1 MNNITK
7 KIIYNYSIYIINNYQ
22 NTLPQMKTYEMFN
35 TLSQSTNYYTN
46 RLKQSQSSYH
56 TYANNNSF
64 NNLNQNNESFINNTP
79 NLGNSENF
87 ISSKSL
93 PLLEQNNQQETYT
106 LTNENNNNKTDRI
119 EDELQK
125 ANEMIALLREQ
136 NESLLSQRDS
146 AVNQLKRIKDNE
158 NVNKEDQKEL
168 ENYINVTKE
177 KLERANKRI
186 LDLENE
192 NEILKGEIQ
201 RLNEELYNKEKVIEQ
216 CNLENSKLRNDLGRE
231 IMNLK
236 NTLDKQRIIFENKK
250 NELVN
255 ANKDLNEKIDS
266 LSKSLLDE
274 KLKNEKLELE
284 RQNDLK
290 INQNTK
296 KVLDALFS
304 FYNNANM
311 IFNPK
316 AKKEILNEIIEI
328 DGPDEIKEKLKK
340 LEDKIKNLS
349 ENYKL
354 KFGKCFACDIACC
367 TSHLHRMKF
376 FSGK

>member
-1 MNNITK
+1 MDQSEKLNDLFSPKMNNITK

-46 RLKQSQSSYH
+46 RVKQSQSSYH

-146 AVNQLKRIKDNE
+146 AVNQLKRIKDNP
-158 NVNKEDQKEL
+158 
-168 ENYINVTKE
+168 IT
-177 KLERANKRI
+177 
-186 LDLENE
+186 
-192 NEILKGEIQ
+192 
-201 RLNEELYNKEKVIEQ
+201 
-216 CNLENSKLRNDLGRE
+216 
-231 IMNLK
+231 
-236 NTLDKQRIIFENKK
+236 T
-250 NELVN
+250 
-255 ANKDLNEKIDS
+255 
-266 LSKSLLDE
+266 
-274 KLKNEKLELE
+274 
-284 RQNDLK
+284 
-290 INQNTK
+290 
-296 KVLDALFS
+296 
-304 FYNNANM
+304 
-311 IFNPK
+311 
-316 AKKEILNEIIEI
+316 
-328 DGPDEIKEKLKK
+328 
-340 LEDKIKNLS
+340 
-349 ENYKL
+349 
-354 KFGKCFACDIACC
+354 
-367 TSHLHRMKF
+367 
-376 FSGK
+376 

>member
-1 MNNITK
+1 
-7 KIIYNYSIYIINNYQ
+7 
-22 NTLPQMKTYEMFN
+22 MKTYEMFN

-46 RLKQSQSSYH
+46 RLKQSQSSYRNY
-56 TYANNNSF
+56 TNNNSF
-64 NNLNQNNESFINNTP
+64 NNINQNNDSFVNNNA
-79 NLGNSENF
+79 NLGSSENF
-87 ISSKSL
+87 ISSKTL
-93 PLLEQNNQQETYT
+93 PILEQTNQRETYT
-106 LTNENNNNKTDRI
+106 LTNENDNKTDRI
-119 EDELQK
+119 GEELQK
-125 ANEMIALLREQ
+125 ANETIALLREQ
-136 NESLLSQRDS
+136 NESLVSQRDS
-146 AVNQLKRIKDNE
+146 AVNQLKRIKGNG
-158 NVNKEDQKEL
+158 NANKEEQKEL
-168 ENYINVTKE
+168 ENYLNVTKE
-177 KLERANKRI
+177 KLDRANKRI

-216 CNLENSKLRNDLGRE
+216 CNLENSKIRNDLGRE

-236 NTLDKQRIIFENKK
+236 GTLDKERVIFENKK
-250 NELVN
+250 NELIN
-255 ANKDLNEKIDS
+255 ANKTLNEKIDS

-290 INQNTK
+290 INQNSK
-296 KVLDALFS
+296 KALDTLFT

-328 DGPDEIKEKLKK
+328 DGPEELKEKLKK
-340 LEDKIKNLS
+340 LEEKIKTLT

-367 TSHLHRMKF
+367 TSHLQRMKF